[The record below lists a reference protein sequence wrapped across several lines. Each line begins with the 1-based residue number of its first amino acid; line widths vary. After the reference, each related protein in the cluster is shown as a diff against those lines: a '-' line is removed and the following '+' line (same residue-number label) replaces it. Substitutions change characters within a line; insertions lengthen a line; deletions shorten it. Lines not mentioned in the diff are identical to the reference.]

1 VSAPDAVPSPRQAR
15 LRVVLAAGIFA
26 ALTAARR
33 EPVATDVDG
42 LARALSRAAGGS
54 VEPQDIR
61 WAPSEG
67 VLSDLFIGRSAVFLA
82 RQAPGA
88 PRDVWR
94 ARVRLAPE
102 GTVLSVAGAWNLTQT
117 PLGDDHA
124 LVASG
129 TTFAFATNAYGQEQG
144 VTVLDLAGEGAQN
157 LTVKTHDRAMACVTN
172 AQQTGSCAGIARTD
186 VSLDRPA
193 DRVGL
198 ALEGT
203 TLRVELGDAHGLR
216 ALVID
221 GARGEIASGDGAHA
235 EPGRHLAKRPIFWA
249 VDTVRAVPW
258 IGPAPIAW
266 LEERAFAVRDRLRQ
280 IAYRASEGT
289 EGQALADVSPL
300 PPPTVL
306 DATGVSEGEA
316 QWPPPRVPSI
326 WKTPEKGEGEWVAPK
341 LPWMRKA
348 PGEGDDAPPLFYR
361 TFVRPDE
368 ARPYAQVLLV
378 AMDMRRLELEMEAG
392 TEDPKPLT
400 GAHGAGRIPR
410 DPAVYTRV
418 VATFNGA
425 FKTEHGN
432 YGMMVH
438 KRVLLPPQPEAATVA
453 VLDDG
458 RVAFGTWGNHSEV
471 GGLLGVPDEAIV
483 SFRQNLDPL
492 VDGADVNPK
501 KRGLWGYTL
510 PGTGVQTERSGLC
523 VTSAGHVIYAWG
535 EDTSATALGKAMRAA
550 GCTYGM
556 HLDMNPHHTGFVF
569 TTIRDLKTR
578 DLRGELLAPQMEIST
593 ERYIDYAAKDFFY
606 VMVRDPAPKLGDLA
620 WSPDDGTQPA
630 PRSIPGVFR
639 AEAPGGVSLLAA
651 AAERLRFR
659 VRAGSAEPDPQTGG
673 KPLRELDETDARRVL
688 FAVPMGVATEKRPR
702 GLATGGKQL
711 VPPSGEG
718 TATLVASAAGLSL
731 LASGTSPPLAADV
744 DFVELPLVLD
754 GGVVVPQARLA
765 GPVAPRSA
773 LGIGPHGEVVLA
785 LATTSSDAPL
795 AEALARAGCARAVR
809 LDRGVRAS
817 GALLRAGTS
826 RPPVSPSAETA
837 LYALAAPMPPR
848 AFRFQ
853 AAPGVPL
860 ARAART
866 AASPGVR

>member
-1 VSAPDAVPSPRQAR
+1 VAVAAA
-15 LRVVLAAGIFA
+15 LVAVVL
-26 ALTAARR
+26 AARR
-33 EPVATDVDG
+33 EPAATDVGG
-42 LARALSRAAGGS
+42 LAHALSRAAGGPVDPS
-54 VEPQDIR
+54 EIR

-67 VLSDLFIGRSAVFLA
+67 VFADLFVGRSAVFLA
-82 RQAPGA
+82 RQAAGA

-102 GTVLSVAGAWNLTQT
+102 GTVLSVEGAWNLTQT

-124 LVASG
+124 LVAHG
-129 TTFAFATNAYGQEQG
+129 TSFAFATNAYGQEQG

-157 LTVKTHDRAMACVTN
+157 LTVKAHDRAMACVTN
-172 AQQTGSCAGIARTD
+172 AQQTGACAGIARTD

-198 ALEGT
+198 ALGDA
-203 TLRVELGDAHGLR
+203 TLRVDLGDAQGVR
-216 ALVID
+216 SLVVD
-221 GARGEIASGDGAHA
+221 GARGEIVSGAGARA

-266 LEERAFAVRDRLRQ
+266 LEERTFAVRDRLRQ
-280 IAYRASEGT
+280 LAYRASESG
-289 EGQALADVSPL
+289 EGQALADVPPP

-306 DATGVSEGEA
+306 DATGTNADEVA
-316 QWPPPRVPSI
+316 WPPPRVASI

-348 PGEGDDAPPLFYR
+348 PGASDDAPPLFYR

-368 ARPYAQVLLV
+368 ARPYTEVLLV
-378 AMDMRRLELEMEAG
+378 AMDTRRLDLEMEAG

-400 GAHGAGRIPR
+400 GSHGAGRIPR
-410 DPAVYTRV
+410 DPSVYTRV

-453 VLDDG
+453 VLEGG
-458 RVAFGTWGNHSEV
+458 RVAFGTWGNHTEV
-471 GGLLGVPDEAIV
+471 GGLLGIADDEIV
-483 SFRQNLDPL
+483 SYRQNLDPL

-523 VTSAGHVIYAWG
+523 VTPAGHMIYAWG

-550 GCTYGM
+550 GCVYGM

-606 VMVRDPAPKLGDLA
+606 MMVRDPAPKLGDLA

-630 PRSIPGVFR
+630 PRWLPGVYR
-639 AEAPGGVSLLAA
+639 AEAAGGVTLVAA
-651 AAERLRFR
+651 AADRLRFR
-659 VRAGSAEPDPQTGG
+659 VRAGTAEPDPHTGG
-673 KPLRELDETDARRVL
+673 KPLHELDETDARRVL
-688 FAVPMGVATEKRPR
+688 FSVPMGVATDKRLR

-718 TATLVASAAGLSL
+718 TATLVASASGLAL
-731 LASGTSPPLAADV
+731 LAAGAAPTLGTDV
-744 DFVELPLVLD
+744 DFVELPLLVD
-754 GGVVVPQARLA
+754 GGAVLPQARLA
-765 GPVAPRSA
+765 GPVAARSA
-773 LGIGPHGEVVLA
+773 LGIGPHGEIVVA
-785 LATTSSDAPL
+785 RATAASDAPL
-795 AEALARAGCARAVR
+795 AEALVAAGCARAVR
-809 LDRGVRAS
+809 LDRGAHGS
-817 GALLRAGTS
+817 GALLRAGTAH
-826 RPPVSPSAETA
+826 PPVSPSDETT
-837 LYALAAPMPPR
+837 LYALAAPMRPR

-853 AAPGVPL
+853 AAPGAPV
-860 ARAART
+860 ARADKG
-866 AASPGVR
+866 AASTAVR